1 MDTSKLKKFAQFARR
16 TLREQI
22 GAKLAL
28 VRASGSAAR
37 REHPESVNRLEEAIK
52 QTGEDQVIERVAY
65 TWFNRFCALRFMDV
79 NRYTRIGVVSPAE
92 GQFQPEILAEAKMGH
107 IDEDMVPPKTRQ
119 QIADLLAGKA
129 PSHDP
134 QGEAYR
140 LLVVAACNAWHQ
152 SMPFLFERIDDYTE
166 LLMPD
171 DLLSGSAIL
180 AYTREAMTPDA
191 CADVEV
197 IGWLYQFYISEKKD
211 AVFEG
216 LKKNQK
222 ITPENIPAATQLF
235 TPHWIVRYLVD
246 NALGRLWLL
255 NRPHSRLAEQM
266 EYYIPPEQA
275 ETDFL
280 RIKGPE
286 DIKVCDPACGSG
298 HMLTYA
304 FDLLYA
310 MYEEEGYDPAEIP
323 EKILTHNLY
332 GIELDERAG
341 ELAAFALTMKA
352 RARQRRFF
360 NKRVKPN
367 ICVLE
372 KVSFSREELDE
383 YMSAVG
389 RDLFTHGL
397 RETLQQ
403 FSEADNFGSLI
414 VPKVANV
421 ADVLATLEA
430 KEMAGNLFLAET
442 HQRVLRVLR
451 MADYLSPR
459 YAVVVANPPYMG
471 GKGMNGRLS
480 AWAKENF
487 PRSKSDL
494 FAMFIERNLDLAVK
508 GGAVA
513 MITMQSWMFLSSFEA
528 LRSHILNQHT
538 ILSMAHLGARAFDSI
553 GGEVVSTT
561 AFVLENAHK
570 PAYRGAYLR
579 LVDGNSEAEKMELLA
594 KAIEQGKAA

>member
-16 TLREQI
+16 TLQDQVK
-22 GAKLAL
+22 AKLAMVL
-28 VRASGSAAR
+28 AEGSAAR
-37 REHPESVNRLEEAIK
+37 RESSDAVKKLEGAIK
-52 QTGEDQVIERVAY
+52 QNGTDQVVERVAY

-107 IDEDMVPPKTRQ
+107 IDEDMVPAKARQ

-140 LLVVAACNAWHQ
+140 LLLVNVCNAWHQ
-152 SMPFLFERIDDYTE
+152 AMDFLFERIDDYTE

-171 DLLSGSAIL
+171 DLLSGNSIL

-191 CADVEV
+191 CEDVEV

-211 AVFEG
+211 AVFDG

-246 NALGRLWLL
+246 NSLGRLWLL
-255 NRPHSRLAEQM
+255 NRPNSKLAEQM
-266 EYYIPPEQA
+266 EYYIPPEQP

-280 RIKGPE
+280 KINGPE
-286 DIKVCDPACGSG
+286 DIKACDPACGSG
-298 HMLTYA
+298 HMLTYD

-310 MYEEEGYDPAEIP
+310 MYEEEGYDAAEIP
-323 EKILTHNLY
+323 EKILTHNLF

-341 ELAAFALTMKA
+341 ALAAFALTMKA

-372 KVSFSREELDE
+372 KVSFSSEELDE
-383 YMSAVG
+383 YMSVVG

-403 FSEADNFGSLI
+403 FGEADNFGSLI
-414 VPKVANV
+414 RPQVGNV
-421 ADVLATLEA
+421 TDVLATLEA
-430 KEMAGNLFLAET
+430 KDMGGNLFLAET

-451 MADYLSPR
+451 MAEALSPR

-471 GKGMNGRLS
+471 GKGMNARLS
-480 AWAKENF
+480 NWAKENY
-487 PRSKSDL
+487 PNSKSDL
-494 FAMFIERNLDLAVK
+494 FAMFMERNLDLAVR

-528 LRSHILNQHT
+528 LRTRILNQHT

-570 PAYRGAYLR
+570 PDYRGAYLR
-579 LVDGNSEAEKMELLA
+579 LVDGNSEAEKMEMMA
-594 KAIEQGKAA
+594 KAIAQSRAA

>member
-1 MDTSKLKKFAQFARR
+1 METAKLRKFAQFARR
-16 TLREQI
+16 SLIEQV
-22 GAKLAL
+22 GAKLKL
-28 VRASGSAAR
+28 VLAEESPAR
-37 REHPESVNRLEEAIK
+37 RESPLAIKKLEEAIAEQGK
-52 QTGEDQVIERVAY
+52 EQVVERVAY
-65 TWFNRFCALRFMDV
+65 IWFNRLVALRFMDV
-79 NRYTRIGVVSPAE
+79 NRYNRIGVVSPAE
-92 GQFQPEILAEAKMGH
+92 GQFQPEILADAKMGH
-107 IDEDMVPPKTRQ
+107 IDEEMVVENTRKRVF
-119 QIADLLAGKA
+119 ALLDGKM
-129 PSHDP
+129 PSQDP

-140 LLVVAACNAWHQ
+140 LLVVAACNYWYSA
-152 SMPFLFERIDDYTE
+152 MPFLFERIDDYTE

-171 DLLSGSAIL
+171 DLLSGNSIL
-180 AYTREAMTPDA
+180 AYTREAMTPVA
-191 CADVEV
+191 CEDVEV

-211 AVFEG
+211 QVFEA

-222 ITPENIPAATQLF
+222 IKPSNIPAATQLF

-246 NALGRLWLL
+246 NSLGRLWML
-255 NRPHSRLAEQM
+255 NRPNSDLVDQL
-266 EYYIPPEQA
+266 EYYIPPE
-275 ETDFL
+275 ETEADFL
-280 RIKGPE
+280 KIEGPE
-286 DIKVCDPACGSG
+286 ELKVCDPACGSG

-310 MYEEEGYDPAEIP
+310 IYEEEGYEPSEIP

-360 NKRVKPN
+360 NKGIKPN

-372 KVSFSREELDE
+372 KVSFTPDELEE

-389 RDLFTHGL
+389 RDLFTQGL

-403 FSEADNFGSLI
+403 FEEADNFGSLI
-414 VPKVANV
+414 LPKLTNV
-421 ADVLATLEA
+421 TDVLAELET
-430 KEMAGNLFLAET
+430 KNLGSNLFLADT
-442 HQRVLRVLR
+442 HSKVLKVLR
-451 MADYLSPR
+451 MAEALSPR

-471 GKGMNGRLS
+471 GKGMNGRLG
-480 AWAKENF
+480 AWAKENY
-487 PRSKSDL
+487 PKSKSDL
-494 FAMFIERNLDLAVK
+494 FAMFIERNLDMAVT

-528 LRSHILNQHT
+528 LRGRILNQHT

-561 AFVLENAHK
+561 AFVLENTHK
-570 PAYRGAYLR
+570 PNYRGAFLR
-579 LVDGNSEAEKMELLA
+579 LVDGNSEAEKMAMMA
-594 KAIEQGKAA
+594 KAVERSR

>member
-1 MDTSKLKKFAQFARR
+1 MLHLILESK
-16 TLREQI
+16 
-22 GAKLAL
+22 
-28 VRASGSAAR
+28 
-37 REHPESVNRLEEAIK
+37 
-52 QTGEDQVIERVAY
+52 QVIERVAY
-65 TWFNRFCALRFMDV
+65 IWFNRLVALRFMDV
-79 NRYTRIGVVSPAE
+79 NRYNRIGVVSPAE
-92 GQFQPEILAEAKMGH
+92 GQFQPEILADAKMGH
-107 IDEDMVPPKTRQ
+107 IDEEMVVENTRKRVF
-119 QIADLLAGKA
+119 ALLDGKM
-129 PSHDP
+129 PSQDP

-140 LLVVAACNAWHQ
+140 LLVVAACNYWYS

-171 DLLSGSAIL
+171 DLLSGNSIL
-180 AYTREAMTPDA
+180 AYTREAMTPVA
-191 CADVEV
+191 CEDVEV

-211 AVFEG
+211 QVFEA

-222 ITPENIPAATQLF
+222 ITPANIPAATQLF

-246 NALGRLWLL
+246 NSLGRLWML
-255 NRPHSRLAEQM
+255 NRPNSALVDQM
-266 EYYIPPEQA
+266 EYYIPPE
-275 ETDFL
+275 ETEADFL
-280 RIKGPE
+280 KIEGPE
-286 DIKVCDPACGSG
+286 ELKVCDPACGSG

-310 MYEEEGYDPAEIP
+310 IYEEEGYEPSEIP

-360 NKRVKPN
+360 NKGIKPS

-372 KVSFSREELDE
+372 KVSFTPDELEE
-383 YMSAVG
+383 YMNAVG
-389 RDLFTHGL
+389 RDLFTQGL

-403 FSEADNFGSLI
+403 FEEADNFGSLI
-414 VPKVANV
+414 LPKLTNV
-421 ADVLATLEA
+421 TDVLAELET
-430 KEMAGNLFLAET
+430 KNLGSNLFLADT
-442 HQRVLRVLR
+442 HSKVLKVLR
-451 MADYLSPR
+451 MAEALSPR

-471 GKGMNGRLS
+471 GKGMNGRLG
-480 AWAKENF
+480 AWAKENY
-487 PRSKSDL
+487 PNSKSDL
-494 FAMFIERNLDLAVK
+494 FAMFIERNLDMAVT

-528 LRSHILNQHT
+528 LRGRILNQHT

-570 PAYRGAYLR
+570 PHYRGAFLR
-579 LVDGNSEAEKMELLA
+579 LVDGNSEAEKMA
-594 KAIEQGKAA
+594 MMAQAIEQGRST

>member
-22 GAKLAL
+22 SAKLAL

-52 QTGEDQVIERVAY
+52 HSSEEQVIERVAY

-79 NRYTRIGVVSPAE
+79 NRYTRIGVVSPTE

-107 IDEDMVPPKTRQ
+107 IDEGMVSPKTRQ
-119 QIADLLAGKA
+119 KIADLLAGKA

-180 AYTREAMTPDA
+180 AYTREAMTTDA

-246 NALGRLWLL
+246 NSLGRLWLL
-255 NRPHSRLAEQM
+255 NRPSSKLAEQM
-266 EYYIPPEQA
+266 AYYILPEKP
-275 ETDFL
+275 ETNFL
-280 RIKGPE
+280 RINGPE

-310 MYEEEGYDPAEIP
+310 IYEEEGYDAAEIP
-323 EKILTHNLY
+323 ERILTHNLY

-360 NKRVKPN
+360 NKRIKPN
-367 ICVLE
+367 ITVLE
-372 KVSFSREELDE
+372 KVNFDPEELDE
-383 YMSAVG
+383 YMGHVG
-389 RDLFTHGL
+389 RDLFTYGL

-414 VPKVANV
+414 NPKVGNV

-430 KEMAGNLFLAET
+430 KDMAGNLFLAET
-442 HQRVLRVLR
+442 HKRVLSVLR
-451 MADYLSPR
+451 MAEALSPR

-471 GKGMNGRLS
+471 GKGMNARLS
-480 AWAKENF
+480 AWAKEAF
-487 PRSKSDL
+487 PNSKSDL
-494 FAMFIERNLDLAVK
+494 FAMFIERNLDLTVK

-528 LRSHILNQHT
+528 LRSRILSQHT

-561 AFVLENAHK
+561 AFVLENTHK
-570 PAYRGAYLR
+570 PEYRGAYLR
-579 LVDGNSEAEKMELLA
+579 LVEGNSEAEKMEMMV
-594 KAIEQGKAA
+594 KAIAQGRAA

>member
-1 MDTSKLKKFAQFARR
+1 METAKLRKFAQFARR
-16 TLREQI
+16 SLIEQV
-22 GAKLAL
+22 GAKLKL
-28 VRASGSAAR
+28 VLAEESPAR
-37 REHPESVNRLEEAIK
+37 RESPSAIKKLEEAIAEQGK
-52 QTGEDQVIERVAY
+52 EQVVERVAY
-65 TWFNRFCALRFMDV
+65 IWFNRLVALRFMDV
-79 NRYTRIGVVSPAE
+79 NRYNRIGVVSPAE
-92 GQFQPEILAEAKMGH
+92 GQFQPEILADAKMGH
-107 IDEDMVPPKTRQ
+107 IDEEMVVENTRKRVF
-119 QIADLLAGKA
+119 ALLDGKM
-129 PSHDP
+129 PSQDP

-140 LLVVAACNAWHQ
+140 LLVVAACNYWYSA
-152 SMPFLFERIDDYTE
+152 MPFLFERIDDYTE

-171 DLLSGSAIL
+171 DLLSGNSIL
-180 AYTREAMTPDA
+180 AYTREAMTPVA
-191 CADVEV
+191 CEDVEV

-211 AVFEG
+211 QVFEA

-222 ITPENIPAATQLF
+222 IKPSNIPAATQLF

-246 NALGRLWLL
+246 NSLGRLWML
-255 NRPHSRLAEQM
+255 NRPNSDLVDQL
-266 EYYIPPEQA
+266 EYYIPPE
-275 ETDFL
+275 ETEADFL
-280 RIKGPE
+280 KIEGPE
-286 DIKVCDPACGSG
+286 ELKVCDPACGSG

-310 MYEEEGYDPAEIP
+310 IYEEEGYEPSEIP

-360 NKRVKPN
+360 NKGIKPN

-372 KVSFSREELDE
+372 KVSFTPDELEE

-389 RDLFTHGL
+389 RDLFTQGL

-403 FSEADNFGSLI
+403 FEEADNFGSLI
-414 VPKVANV
+414 LPKLTNV
-421 ADVLATLEA
+421 TDVLAELET
-430 KEMAGNLFLAET
+430 KNLGSNLFLADT
-442 HQRVLRVLR
+442 HSKVLKVLR
-451 MADYLSPR
+451 MAEALSPR

-471 GKGMNGRLS
+471 GKGMNGRLG
-480 AWAKENF
+480 AWAKENY
-487 PRSKSDL
+487 PKSKSDL
-494 FAMFIERNLDLAVK
+494 FAMFIERNLDMAVT

-528 LRSHILNQHT
+528 LRGRILNQHT

-561 AFVLENAHK
+561 AFVLENTHK
-570 PAYRGAYLR
+570 PNYRGAFLR
-579 LVDGNSEAEKMELLA
+579 LVDGNSEAEKMAMMA
-594 KAIEQGKAA
+594 KAVERSR